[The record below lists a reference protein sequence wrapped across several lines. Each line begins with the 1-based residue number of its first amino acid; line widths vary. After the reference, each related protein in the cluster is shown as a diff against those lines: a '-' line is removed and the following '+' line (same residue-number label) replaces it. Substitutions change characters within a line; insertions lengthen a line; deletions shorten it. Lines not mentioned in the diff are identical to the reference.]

1 VAVLL
6 TGDWHAAEDLVQ
18 ASLVKLYRA
27 WPRLDTDADP
37 DAYLRRIM
45 VNTHRSWWRA
55 RRRRETPTE
64 VLPESITRDDLA
76 ERQAL
81 GALVRQALTQLPRR
95 QRPCWCCGT
104 ARTFPRPRSR
114 GCSAAAAAITLSAVQ
129 APSAL
134 AQVTK
139 AAEATARQSYHV
151 RSVTGLKGIGPVTL
165 NGEFDPARGV
175 GEETSGTGA
184 RVRFAGGYMYLP
196 LSDAFRAAFEKN
208 RRISIP
214 AGKSWVRFPAP
225 LRPGGEVTLIDLT
238 QFGIGPSDLAQVSP
252 QGLLGLLQLV
262 SQVRQTGPAS
272 GAGWTG
278 TAYSFTFAKDFG
290 GPLHLVLRVTGTVG
304 VDREGRVRQ
313 LDADYSIGKTRQRS
327 EMTFGDFGAPVSVS
341 APPASEVYVPPSG

>member
-1 VAVLL
+1 MSSISLECAMNDTEETVRHLFAV
-6 TGDWHAAEDLVQ
+6 AAEDVPPGIDLLR
-18 ASLVKLYRA
+18 AVKK
-27 WPRLDTDADP
+27 
-37 DAYLRRIM
+37 
-45 VNTHRSWWRA
+45 RSRA
-55 RRRRETPTE
+55 RT
-64 VLPESITRDDLA
+64 
-76 ERQAL
+76 
-81 GALVRQALTQLPRR
+81 VRIRVAISA
-95 QRPCWCCGT
+95 GT
-104 ARTFPRPRSR
+104 AAVV
-114 GCSAAAAAITLSAVQ
+114 AAAAAITLAAVQ

-184 RVRFAGGYMYLP
+184 QVRFAGGYMYLP

-208 RRISIP
+208 RGISIP

-225 LRPGGEVTLIDLT
+225 LRSGGEVTLINLT
-238 QFGIGPSDLAQVSP
+238 QFGIAPSDLGQVSP
-252 QGLLGLLQLV
+252 LGLLGLLQSV

-272 GAGWTG
+272 GHGWTG
-278 TAYSFTFAKDFG
+278 TAYSFTFSKVFG
-290 GPLHLVLRVTGTVG
+290 GPLHLVLRVKGTVG

-341 APPASEVYVPPSG
+341 APPAGEVYIPLSG

>member
-1 VAVLL
+1 MRRDGGGIDERFADFVRARGEHLLRVAVLL

-27 WPRLDTDADP
+27 WPQLDTKADP

-55 RRRRETPTE
+55 RWRRETPME
-64 VLPESITRDDLA
+64 VLPES
-76 ERQAL
+76 
-81 GALVRQALTQLPRR
+81 
-95 QRPCWCCGT
+95 
-104 ARTFPRPRSR
+104 
-114 GCSAAAAAITLSAVQ
+114 
-129 APSAL
+129 
-134 AQVTK
+134 
-139 AAEATARQSYHV
+139 
-151 RSVTGLKGIGPVTL
+151 GLKGIGPVTL

-184 RVRFAGGYMYLP
+184 QVRFAGGYMYLP

-208 RRISIP
+208 RGISIP

-225 LRPGGEVTLIDLT
+225 LRSGGEVTLINLT
-238 QFGIGPSDLAQVSP
+238 QFGIAPSDLGQVSP
-252 QGLLGLLQLV
+252 LGLLGLLQSV

-272 GAGWTG
+272 GHGWTG
-278 TAYSFTFAKDFG
+278 TAYSFTFTKDFG
-290 GPLHLVLRVTGTVG
+290 GPLHLVLRVKGTVG

-341 APPASEVYVPPSG
+341 APPASEVYIPLSG